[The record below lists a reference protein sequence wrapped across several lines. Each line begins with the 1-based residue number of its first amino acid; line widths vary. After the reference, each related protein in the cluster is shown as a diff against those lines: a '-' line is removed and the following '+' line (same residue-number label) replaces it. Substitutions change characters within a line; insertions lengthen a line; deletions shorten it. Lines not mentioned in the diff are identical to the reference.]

1 MVTVTSRRT
10 ANSLQDEKEALSKEL
25 CELRRKYEP
34 HEPRDAE
41 ICERLKQI
49 AEMEEEKFKI
59 VVAGEGTV
67 SVSPPKPRRVEGTE
81 PVTAV
86 EKFIALPKSEQ
97 NALTKKGI
105 IKVVEIVKEAYAGRV
120 TVTLFPQTGEA

>member
-1 MVTVTSRRT
+1 MPTVTSRRAT
-10 ANSLQDEKEALSKEL
+10 NTLQAEKEAMSKEL

-41 ICERLKQI
+41 ICERIKQI
-49 AEMEEEKFKI
+49 AEMEEEKFKV

-67 SVSPPKPRRVEGTE
+67 SVSAPKPRRVEGTE
-81 PVTAV
+81 PVTVV

-97 NALTKKGI
+97 NDLTRRGI
-105 IKVVEIVKEAYAGRV
+105 IKITEIVKEAYAGRV
-120 TVTLFPQTGEA
+120 TVELFPKQEAA

>member
-1 MVTVTSRRT
+1 MGTSHRT
-10 ANSLQDEKEALSKEL
+10 ANNLEAEKEVLSKEL

-49 AEMEEEKFKI
+49 AAMEEEKFKI
-59 VVAGEGTV
+59 IVAGEGTV

-81 PVTAV
+81 PITVV

-97 NALTKKGI
+97 NALIKKGI
-105 IKVVEIVKEAYAGRV
+105 IKITEIVKEAYAGRV
-120 TVTLFPQTGEA
+120 AVTLFPQRGEA